1 MATRGRRRQRCPPAS
16 SMKRQV
22 RRRAWRSASGVIGS
36 GWWRTEG
43 RWFSSKHYV
52 GIGTRGIDRGFDD
65 MVDGGGGADVVD
77 IVMFM
82 FFEFLLWSNKWG
94 AVVTCH
100 VTVTILT

>member
-43 RWFSSKHYV
+43 RWFSSKHDV

-77 IVMFM
+77 MVMF
-82 FFEFLLWSNKWG
+82 FDLFVVEYLSG
-94 AVVTCH
+94 EPVVTCH